1 MEPRAA
7 HSIRFADGSVLE
19 LGRRTAVIGIL
30 NVTPDSFADGG
41 RFLDPAAA
49 LAAASR
55 MVEEGADLIDVG
67 GESTRPGATPL
78 NAATESERVLPVI
91 EAIKRALPIRVSV
104 DTTKASV
111 AARALDAG
119 ADMVND
125 VSGLRDPD
133 MLPLLTRSRV
143 PLVIMHMRGTPETM
157 QARTEYDDLLSAV
170 GGFLKDRVQSAHVAG
185 VAGDK
190 ILVDPGIGF
199 GKSAAGNL
207 AILRQLPALASVG
220 CPILIGAS
228 RKSFI
233 GAVLGLAVDQRLE
246 ASLAVAAYACAQGA
260 HVIRAHDVA
269 ATVRAVRMIDAIRSA

>member
-1 MEPRAA
+1 MEPRAPY
-7 HSIRFADGSVLE
+7 SIRFADGRVLE
-19 LGRRTAVIGIL
+19 LGQRTAVMGIL
-30 NVTPDSFADGG
+30 NVTPDSFSDGG
-41 RFLDPAAA
+41 RTLDPDAA

-78 NAATESERVLPVI
+78 AAEVECQRVLPAI
-91 EAIKRALPIRVSV
+91 EAIKRTLPVRISI
-104 DTTKASV
+104 DTTKAGV

-133 MLPLLTRSRV
+133 MLPLLARRRA
-143 PLVIMHMRGTPETM
+143 PLVIMHMRGTPQTM
-157 QARTEYDDLLSAV
+157 QSDTHYEDLLGAI
-170 GGFLKDRVQSAHVAG
+170 GGFLRDRVQSAHLAG

-207 AILRQLPALASVG
+207 AILQQLPALAPVG

-233 GAVLGLAVDQRLE
+233 GAVLELAVDQRLE

-269 ATVRAVRMIDAIRSA
+269 ATVRAVRMMDAIRSA